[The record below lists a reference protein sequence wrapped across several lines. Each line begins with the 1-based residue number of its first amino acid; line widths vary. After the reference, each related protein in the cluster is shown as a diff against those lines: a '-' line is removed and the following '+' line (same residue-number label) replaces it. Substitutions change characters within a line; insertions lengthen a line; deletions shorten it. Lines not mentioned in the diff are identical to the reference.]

1 MLRTNVYD
9 LLGSFRASMIS
20 SDTLGRA
27 FEPEERYE
35 QPDGTD
41 IVFDS
46 DYFGAHRGIDVLPGP
61 FACEKDADK
70 PLW

>member
-1 MLRTNVYD
+1 
-9 LLGSFRASMIS
+9 MIS

-41 IVFDS
+41 IIFDS
-46 DYFGAHRGIDVLPGP
+46 DYFGEHRGIHILPGP
-61 FACEKDADK
+61 FARAEDADH